1 MRIGS
6 QDVGIRLLVADIED
20 SNYGILNKFDK
31 FDGNHVGACR
41 TIRSQGIE
49 FKVCRTSERENSL
62 RLNIVPSVSESAE
75 TATVF
80 TSP

>member
-41 TIRSQGIE
+41 TIRSQGIQRE
-49 FKVCRTSERENSL
+49 SERENSL

-80 TSP
+80 TIP

>member
-31 FDGNHVGACR
+31 FDGNHVGPVEQ
-41 TIRSQGIE
+41 SDLKE

-80 TSP
+80 TIP